1 MDVCAADIYVCDLSL
16 NRMEEQHGAGESLV
30 FADLMNTRVFP
41 MVIWHT
47 YCQLKVGGSLLPRP
61 VQP

>member
-30 FADLMNTRVFP
+30 FADLMNTRVFR

-47 YCQLKVGGSLLPRP
+47 YY
-61 VQP
+61 

>member
-16 NRMEEQHGAGESLV
+16 NWMEEQHGAGESLV
-30 FADLMNTRVFP
+30 FADLMNTGGFP

-47 YCQLKVGGSLLPRP
+47 YYQLKVGGSLLPRP
-61 VQP
+61 VQL